1 MLVLPAEHRP
11 AVAWWS
17 LPALCSGGEQVTA
30 TVTSVCAGCGA
41 TFEQPADPGRRRLY
55 HDNACRQR
63 AYRAR
68 GGRASGTR
76 TSKAQQEQ
84 RQAEEEAW
92 AEAEAKKERERQRSQ
107 RRRGRG
113 AERIDVPDWCRPVA
127 TDNPDRAK
135 RRRTCA
141 ALMARAGHEGTP
153 EPEARECRK
162 KANTLRVIYGL

>member
-1 MLVLPAEHRP
+1 MT
-11 AVAWWS
+11 
-17 LPALCSGGEQVTA
+17 TA
-30 TVTSVCAGCGA
+30 VTSVCAGCGV

-84 RQAEEEAW
+84 RRAEEEAW
-92 AEAEAKKERERQRSQ
+92 AEAQAKRERERERSQ

-113 AERIDVPDWCRPVA
+113 EERLDVPDWCRPVA
-127 TDNPDRAK
+127 ADAPDRARK
-135 RRRTCA
+135 RTTCE
-141 ALMARAGHEGTP
+141 ALMKRAAHAGTP
-153 EPEARECRK
+153 EAEARECRK
-162 KANTLRVIYGL
+162 KAQTLRVIYAL